1 MKSGFTLV
9 GILFILA
16 GQASSTAYAQSR
28 YVCRQSNGS
37 TTISDRPCNGSASSV
52 VAYGPTQQQ
61 STSSSIPKAPEAP
74 DHLKYLGARC
84 ASMNDAI
91 RTGPTRGLTY
101 QTMADLQKNY
111 RKECADEESQAYSRL
126 SEDRRNSQTAKNES
140 QRQANAEK
148 QQAAL
153 KQQQCDES
161 KRIIYN
167 KSVRTDLTEGER
179 AELARFKENYQAR
192 CL

>member
-1 MKSGFTLV
+1 MKSGSTPL
-9 GILFILA
+9 GILFILVA
-16 GQASSTAYAQSR
+16 QTSSTAYAQAR

-37 TTISDRPCNGSASSV
+37 TIISDRPCNGTSSSI

-61 STSSSIPKAPEAP
+61 PTFSTIPKAPEAP

-101 QTMADLQKNY
+101 QTMAELQKNY
-111 RKECADEESQAYSRL
+111 HKECAEEESQAYSRL
-126 SEDRRNSQTAKNES
+126 SEDRRNSLTAKNES

-148 QQAAL
+148 QQAAF

-167 KSVRTDLTEGER
+167 KSVRTDLTDGER
-179 AELARFKENYQAR
+179 AELARFRESYQAR